1 MIDIK
6 NRWCITVNGLQKYI
20 VMVLYIIVVGWIKKP
35 LGNILEQSW
44 EEVWNGDVVKRISSK
59 YD

>member
-1 MIDIK
+1 
-6 NRWCITVNGLQKYI
+6 
-20 VMVLYIIVVGWIKKP
+20 MVLYIIVAIWIKKP

-44 EEVWNGDVVKRISSK
+44 EEVWNGDVVKEYRPK